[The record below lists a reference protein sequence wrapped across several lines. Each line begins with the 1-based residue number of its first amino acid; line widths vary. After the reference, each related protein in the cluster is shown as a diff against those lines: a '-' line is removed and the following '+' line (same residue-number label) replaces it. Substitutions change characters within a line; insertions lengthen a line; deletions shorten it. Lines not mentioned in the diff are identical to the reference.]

1 MELIFENVKNS
12 KKGGALA
19 GASLS
24 AGRGGVTGASLSAG
38 RGGVTGASLSA
49 GRGGVT
55 GASLSAGSETGA
67 GMTGAGKRYNGVQL
81 GKIAR
86 HHTHLY
92 GGGWFG
98 DFCDGFKQGFTGVMN
113 VALPVL
119 DIIPGMS
126 AVTKPLKMV
135 SGIMGGKKPRRVR
148 GGTDALAEEQ
158 GKEAFEKL
166 FKESNAK
173 KAQVGGRKPAGNKT
187 RIEIVK
193 GIMAKKKLSLME
205 ASSYVKTHNLYKK

>member
-1 MELIFENVKNS
+1 MIFENVKNS

-24 AGRGGVTGASLSAG
+24 AGRGGVTGTSLSAG
-38 RGGVTGASLSA
+38 RGGVTGA
-49 GRGGVT
+49 
-55 GASLSAGSETGA
+55 
-67 GMTGAGKRYNGVQL
+67 GMTGAGKMYS
-81 GKIAR
+81 GKQIGQVVR
-86 HHTHLY
+86 HHTRLH
-92 GGGWFG
+92 GAGWFG
-98 DFCDGFKQGFTGVMN
+98 DFCDGFKQGVTGVMN

-166 FKESNAK
+166 YKESNAK
-173 KAQVGGRKPAGNKT
+173 KAPVGGRKPAGNKT

-193 GIMAKKKLSLME
+193 GIMAKKKLSLTE